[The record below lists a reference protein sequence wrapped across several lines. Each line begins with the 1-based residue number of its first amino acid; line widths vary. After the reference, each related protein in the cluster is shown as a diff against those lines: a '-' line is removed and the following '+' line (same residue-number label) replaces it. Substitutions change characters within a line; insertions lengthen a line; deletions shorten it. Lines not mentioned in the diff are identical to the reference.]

1 MDSIIC
7 LDHQGKMVIIP
18 EVVNLLP
25 EFSLLEEPQV
35 KYLVLAYDSMNT
47 LFKQQSRAEWRNL
60 AAKHVYGLHI
70 HTDIV
75 EKEIPINAIEKFKE
89 LVWDVDREHK
99 QKLQEKLRKVIDD
112 SITTDNVKDMSNLM
126 AMKGMLVKLISEIDE
141 RISMSDEIVR
151 LASKNAKLSYIE
163 KWQLRRTRDR

>member
-70 HTDIV
+70 HPDIV
-75 EKEIPINAIEKFKE
+75 
-89 LVWDVDREHK
+89 
-99 QKLQEKLRKVIDD
+99 
-112 SITTDNVKDMSNLM
+112 
-126 AMKGMLVKLISEIDE
+126 
-141 RISMSDEIVR
+141 
-151 LASKNAKLSYIE
+151 
-163 KWQLRRTRDR
+163 

>member
-1 MDSIIC
+1 M
-7 LDHQGKMVIIP
+7 
-18 EVVNLLP
+18 
-25 EFSLLEEPQV
+25 
-35 KYLVLAYDSMNT
+35 
-47 LFKQQSRAEWRNL
+47 
-60 AAKHVYGLHI
+60 
-70 HTDIV
+70 
-75 EKEIPINAIEKFKE
+75 
-89 LVWDVDREHK
+89 VWDVDREHK

-163 KWQLRRTRDR
+163 KWQLRRKRDR